1 MKKESI
7 ILRNND
13 LNIRQLDFIQAD
25 YLDGQGQKNILN
37 LSRDKKIY
45 TLSGDIFN
53 ADRLIEN
60 ILMSDEE
67 KILSNDN
74 FELILNIYNHDFI
87 NNIFLQAF
95 SL

>member
-1 MKKESI
+1 MGKVKK
-7 ILRNND
+7 
-13 LNIRQLDFIQAD
+13 
-25 YLDGQGQKNILN
+25 ILN

-74 FELILNIYNHDFI
+74 FELILNINKVRLDNEFNLKNHPEI
-87 NNIFLQAF
+87 
-95 SL
+95 

>member
-1 MKKESI
+1 MITFRQI
-7 ILRNND
+7 IRCTD
-13 LNIRQLDFIQAD
+13 
-25 YLDGQGQKNILN
+25 QKNILN

-67 KILSNDN
+67 KIFSNDN
-74 FELILNIYNHDFI
+74 FELILDIDKVRFR
-87 NNIFLQAF
+87 Q
-95 SL
+95 